1 MIILT
6 TFPFY
11 RTRWGKLLDAKEER
25 DTFLRDALIVEVIPT
40 TAFGLAE
47 KHAMSLWHLVATR
60 NASTLSPNGH
70 HFRDGVGDGANALLG
85 DVLRAEDIR
94 GGHPPLSPVGRHM
107 EVQGTG

>member
-47 KHAMSLWHLVATR
+47 KHAMSPWHLVLNLR
-60 NASTLSPNGH
+60 DHCKVVLMLLSRSK
-70 HFRDGVGDGANALLG
+70 F
-85 DVLRAEDIR
+85 
-94 GGHPPLSPVGRHM
+94 
-107 EVQGTG
+107 